1 MQLRYNGEKG
11 EMCQYMYSKADIIKK
26 LSSEGQFIDNFILDA
41 FIKNWHIDPIYEDEN
56 GIEFFDDAS
65 YANIK
70 SLMTQRDKLNK
81 NQSVCKNNNILEK
94 EEKEKEK
101 QKEKQKEERKEEE
114 EEEEEEKKV
123 VQTSL
128 EKIDNNQ
135 VKNKENALKLNKY
148 EIEIKSIDN
157 LTNNIACKI
166 TKEFEKFL
174 KESDFIDSLL
184 QSSECKNDNKYLAQ
198 KIRKLVKENITLKEK
213 IKELETSKT
222 QYIKVFGNFYIKK

>member
-1 MQLRYNGEKG
+1 MTKR

-94 EEKEKEK
+94 EEKEK
-101 QKEKQKEERKEEE
+101 QKEERKE

-174 KESDFIDSLL
+174 KDSDFIDDLL
-184 QSSECKNDNKYLAQ
+184 QASECKNDNKYLAQ
-198 KIRKLVKENITLKEK
+198 KIRKLVKENVTLKEQ
-213 IKELETSKT
+213 IKELEASKT

>member
-1 MQLRYNGEKG
+1 
-11 EMCQYMYSKADIIKK
+11 MYSKDDIIKK
-26 LSSEGQFIDNFILDA
+26 LSNEGQFIDNFILEA
-41 FIKNWHIDPIYEDEN
+41 FIKNWHIDPIYENEN
-56 GIEFFDDAS
+56 GVEFFDDAS

-81 NQSVCKNNNILEK
+81 NQNVCNNNNILEK
-94 EEKEKEK
+94 KEIKEENKEKEEKEEK
-101 QKEKQKEERKEEE
+101 QSIKTSIEK
-114 EEEEEEKKV
+114 V
-123 VQTSL
+123 
-128 EKIDNNQ
+128 DNN
-135 VKNKENALKLNKY
+135 KFNNKENALKLNKY

-184 QSSECKNDNKYLAQ
+184 QSSECKSDNKYLAQ

-213 IKELETSKT
+213 IKELESLKT
-222 QYIKVFGNFYIKK
+222 HYVKVFGNFYIKK

>member
-101 QKEKQKEERKEEE
+101 EKQKEERK

>member
-1 MQLRYNGEKG
+1 MIKR
-11 EMCQYMYSKADIIKK
+11 EMCHYMYSKADIIKK
-26 LSSEGQFIDNFILDA
+26 LSNEGQFIDNFILDA

-56 GIEFFDDAS
+56 GVEFFDDAS

-81 NQSVCKNNNILEK
+81 NQNVARNINILEK
-94 EEKEKEK
+94 KEIKEQNKEKEEEEKEK
-101 QKEKQKEERKEEE
+101 KEI
-114 EEEEEEKKV
+114 

-135 VKNKENALKLNKY
+135 IKNKENALKLNKY

-184 QSSECKNDNKYLAQ
+184 QSSECKNDNKFLAQ
-198 KIRKLVKENITLKEK
+198 KIRKLVKENIALKEK
-213 IKELETSKT
+213 IKELESSKT
-222 QYIKVFGNFYIKK
+222 QYVKVFGNFYIKK

>member
-94 EEKEKEK
+94 EE
-101 QKEKQKEERKEEE
+101 RK

>member
-94 EEKEKEK
+94 EEKEK
-101 QKEKQKEERKEEE
+101 QKEERKE

>member
-101 QKEKQKEERKEEE
+101 QKEERK
-114 EEEEEEKKV
+114 EEEEEKKV

>member
-94 EEKEKEK
+94 EEKEK
-101 QKEKQKEERKEEE
+101 QKEERK